1 MIGLTPRQ
9 ADALRFI
16 AGFQKLFGF
25 SPSFDEIGV
34 GLGLGSK
41 HSVARLVSGLEE
53 RGFIRKLKNRDRAIE
68 VLAPITVPRAPDGE
82 PLFFVP
88 VREAS

>member
-9 ADALRFI
+9 RDALRFI

-25 SPSFDEIGV
+25 SPSFEEIRV
-34 GLGLGSK
+34 GLGLASK
-41 HSVARLVSGLEE
+41 NSAALLVSQLEE
-53 RGFIRKLKNRDRAIE
+53 RGIIRKLKNRARAIE
-68 VLAPITVPRAPDGE
+68 VLAPVAVPRAPDGE

-88 VREAS
+88 IGEAS